1 MAHPV
6 AKIRLETSKDVA
18 NFVSTINSDGTIIRY
33 TITNEDNSY
42 RVNAR
47 SYLGV
52 LYASAEFGGIL
63 YLVNETNEEEFPV
76 WVDKFRPLSESNGGD
91 YIHR

>member
-1 MAHPV
+1 MRPT
-6 AKIRLETSKDVA
+6 AKIRLETSKDVV
-18 NFVSTINSDGTIIRY
+18 NFVSTVNADGTIVRY
-33 TITNEDNSY
+33 TITNEDGSY

-63 YLVNETNEEEFPV
+63 YLVNETNENEFPN
-76 WVDKFRPLSESNGGD
+76 WVNSFRPLSENDGD
-91 YIHR
+91 FIHQ